1 MREAGVKSLKLFG
14 SVVRGEARP
23 ESDIDILVEFS
34 RPIGL
39 LAFVRLKQRLTE
51 LLGRPV
57 DLVTPEALKPPLR
70 DGILHEAK
78 MPVRDWKFRIADML
92 EAVQNSLEIT
102 RGMDYETFSQ
112 DKKTLKAVLY
122 NLAVIGEAARKV
134 PAEIA
139 HVRNCG
145 DGRNAKS

>member
-1 MREAGVKSLKLFG
+1 METKAPLEILRSHRAELRESGVKSLKLFG

-39 LAFVRLKQRLTE
+39 LAFVGIKRRLTE

-70 DGILHEAK
+70 DGILNEANN
-78 MPVRDWKFRIADML
+78 AGQGL
-92 EAVQNSLEIT
+92 EV
-102 RGMDYETFSQ
+102 
-112 DKKTLKAVLY
+112 
-122 NLAVIGEAARKV
+122 
-134 PAEIA
+134 
-139 HVRNCG
+139 
-145 DGRNAKS
+145 